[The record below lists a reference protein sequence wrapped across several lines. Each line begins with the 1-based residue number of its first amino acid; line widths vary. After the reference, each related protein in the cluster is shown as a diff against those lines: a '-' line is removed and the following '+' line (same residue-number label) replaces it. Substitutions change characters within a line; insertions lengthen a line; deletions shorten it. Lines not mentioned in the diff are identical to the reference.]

1 MRLNHKSNLMKH
13 ILILGAGMSS
23 GTLIRYLEQQAPA
36 YGWKISVGDRDLAL
50 AKQKTNPP
58 TRIFPVDT
66 AHTDQLEAEISGAD
80 LVISLLPAR
89 FHPLVAIACL
99 KLGKSLVTASY
110 ESPEMKKMAED
121 VKAKGLL
128 FLNECG
134 LDPGIDHM
142 SAMQVIDRIRDEGHR
157 LTGFESFTGGL
168 VAPGSDDNPWHYK
181 FSWNP
186 TNVVLAGWPGPA
198 KFIQC
203 GKLKY
208 IPYTRLFRRTE
219 FMDIDGFGRFEGYA
233 NRDSLQYIEKYNL
246 QGIETIY
253 RGTLRR
259 PGFSQAWNIFV
270 QLGATDNSYVME
282 NSGAMTHREFIN
294 SFLYYHPSDS
304 VEVKLYRAFHIDQDS
319 PLVEMLEW
327 LDIFSNEQV
336 GIAYGTP
343 AQMLEAI
350 LGKKWKLQPEDKDL
364 VVMWHKFSYLDKV
377 TGKTINL
384 TSSMGLTGEDSGH
397 TAMAKT
403 VGLPL
408 GIAAKLIL
416 TGRLNLTGLYIPT
429 IREIYSPLLEELS
442 AAGITFTEKVL
453 N

>member
-1 MRLNHKSNLMKH
+1 MKH

-23 GTLIRYLEQQAPA
+23 GALIRYLEREASA
-36 YGWKISVGDRDLAL
+36 CGWRISIGDRDVLQAR
-50 AKQKTNPP
+50 QKTAPA
-58 TRIFPVDT
+58 TRVFELKVDDPD
-66 AHTDQLEAEISGAD
+66 HLRREISSAD

-89 FHPLVAIACL
+89 VHPQAAGVCL
-99 KLGKSLVTASY
+99 EKGKSLFTASY
-110 ESPEMKKMAED
+110 ESPEMRKLED
-121 VKAKGLL
+121 KIKARGLL
-128 FLNECG
+128 FLNEAG

-142 SAMQVIDRIRDEGHR
+142 SAMQVIDRIKEEGHR

-168 VAPGSDDNPWHYK
+168 VAPESDDNPWHYK

-186 TNVVLAGWPGPA
+186 GNVVLAGWPGPA

-219 FMDIDGFGRFEGYA
+219 IIDIEGFGRFEGYA

-259 PGFSQAWNIFV
+259 PGFSQAWNLFV
-270 QLGATDNSYVME
+270 QLGATDNSYTME
-282 NSGAMTHREFIN
+282 NSGELTHREFIN

-319 PLVEMLEW
+319 PVVEMLEW
-327 LDIFSNEQV
+327 LGIFSEEKIGVSN
-336 GIAYGTP
+336 GTP
-343 AQMLEAI
+343 AQLLEGI
-350 LGKKWKLQPEDKDL
+350 LTKKWKLQPRDKDL
-364 VVMWHKFSYLDKV
+364 VVMWHKFNYVEKESDKLV
-377 TGKTINL
+377 TL
-384 TSSMGLTGEDSGH
+384 TSSMGLTGEDSGQ

-408 GIAAKLIL
+408 AIAAKLFL
-416 TGRLNLTGLYIPT
+416 TGELNLTGLRIPT
-429 IREIYSPLLEELS
+429 IREIYMPVLHELS
-442 AAGITFTEKVL
+442 MHGIAFTEKQL
-453 N
+453 T